1 MACFLVSAAEAAVV
15 TVAAKAIEKKERS
28 AEEARIKACGNTE
41 APADKSEILASRNTA
56 KTAAHIPF
64 SRKLKWL
71 SNMLWGGSVLLLFEH
86 LWHGEIV
93 PWFPFLTA
101 AQDPKDAAEMLKEMS
116 TVGVAMAVLVTAAW
130 LVMVGVSVLIEKKA
144 ISEEPHTVPS
154 EE

>member
-15 TVAAKAIEKKERS
+15 TAAAKAIEKKEKTQE
-28 AEEARIKACGNTE
+28 AEEISTGT
-41 APADKSEILASRNTA
+41 STA
-56 KTAAHIPF
+56 EHTAHIPF

-71 SNMLWGGSVLLLFEH
+71 SSMLWGGSALLAFEH

-101 AQDPKDAAEMLKEMS
+101 AADPADTAEMLKEMA
-116 TVGVAMAVLVTAAW
+116 TVGVSMAGLVTAVW

-144 ISEEPHTVPS
+144 LSGEPETLTA
-154 EE
+154 EK